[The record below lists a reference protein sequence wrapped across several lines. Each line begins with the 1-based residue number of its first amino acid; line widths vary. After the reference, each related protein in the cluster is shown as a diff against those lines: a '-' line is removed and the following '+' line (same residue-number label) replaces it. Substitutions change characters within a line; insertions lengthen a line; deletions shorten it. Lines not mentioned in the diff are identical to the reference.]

1 MLHITLT
8 VFYLYEA
15 TDKTDRLRTEMS
27 LHISGENPH
36 TKEHLSGVALPL
48 LRKGANPRVQKQ
60 MMILS
65 RKPSSVIS
73 SACSCQV
80 WHFCIMC
87 ICDGE
92 RGSEAVQATCNWDKV
107 PTQPTG
113 SAQCYNIIGNPF
125 CQYRVSMWEWSVQY
139 SSCRKLQE
147 GLFSYIDCFCFLVL
161 LYFCKYFYTHF
172 SLAHTVNKKPLQLC
186 IIDVKM
192 GSYSEIQK

>member
-1 MLHITLT
+1 
-8 VFYLYEA
+8 
-15 TDKTDRLRTEMS
+15 MS

-36 TKEHLSGVALPL
+36 TKEHLSGAALPL
-48 LRKGANPRVQKQ
+48 LRKGANPRVQIQ

-92 RGSEAVQATCNWDKV
+92 RGRAAVQATCNWDKV
-107 PTQPTG
+107 PTQPTR

-125 CQYRVSMWEWSVQY
+125 CQYRECPCENGVCGIPLAEN
-139 SSCRKLQE
+139 CRK
-147 GLFSYIDCFCFLVL
+147 G
-161 LYFCKYFYTHF
+161 
-172 SLAHTVNKKPLQLC
+172 SLAKLVAFVFWFCCIFVNISTP
-186 IIDVKM
+186 IFP
-192 GSYSEIQK
+192 